1 MEISRPAMEVVT
13 AAATALIGA
22 VVCYGSLQNGIEWAD
37 GGPQPGYFPFYVG
50 CLIMFGSAVTA
61 FQALL
66 RREAGGA
73 PFLDGER
80 TRTVAAFFLPIVGF
94 ALISGFLGL
103 YIGMGVYVFYA
114 MWTAAKFRPHVALL
128 IALFVVAINFI
139 IFEELFMVP
148 LLKGP
153 VLNHFGLY

>member
-1 MEISRPAMEVVT
+1 MEISRPTMEVAT
-13 AAATALIGA
+13 AAVTALIGA

-50 CLIMFGSAVTA
+50 CLIVFGSGATA
-61 FQALL
+61 FQALM
-66 RREAGGA
+66 RREPGSA

-80 TRTVAAFFLPIVGF
+80 LRTVAGFFLPIVGF

-103 YIGMGVYVFYA
+103 YIGMGIYVFYA
-114 MWTAAKFRPHVALL
+114 MWTAAKFRPHVALM
-128 IALFVVAINFI
+128 IALLVVAVNFI

-153 VLNHFGLY
+153 VLNALGIY

>member
-13 AAATALIGA
+13 AATTALIGA

-50 CLIMFGSAVTA
+50 CLIMLGSAATA
-61 FQALL
+61 LQALM
-66 RREAGGA
+66 RREAGSA

-80 TRTVAAFFLPIVGF
+80 LRTVAAFFLPIVGF

-103 YIGMGVYVFYA
+103 YIGMGIYVFYA

-128 IALFVVAINFI
+128 IALLVVAVNFI

-153 VLNHFGLY
+153 VLNHFGIY